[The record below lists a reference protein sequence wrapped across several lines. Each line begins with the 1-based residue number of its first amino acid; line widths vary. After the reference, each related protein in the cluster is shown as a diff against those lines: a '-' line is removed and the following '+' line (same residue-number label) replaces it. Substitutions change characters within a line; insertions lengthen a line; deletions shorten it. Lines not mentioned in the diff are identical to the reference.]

1 MSPGKNERSNGVEG
15 VKHIVPFFKTTEIHK
30 GKLSWQGANTNYQ
43 DQKDLCNK
51 GKLDRDVHSAL
62 HVCPMWKGKVQNW
75 RAKTEVKGLLSDD
88 RNTAT
93 GYCRKHF

>member
-62 HVCPMWKGKVQNW
+62 HEDQEEDLKNRMVDKELEARLACG
-75 RAKTEVKGLLSDD
+75 G
-88 RNTAT
+88 
-93 GYCRKHF
+93 RK